1 MRRAK
6 QPASEPPA
14 ARLLVIDDE
23 PDIRTTL
30 RSIFADLGLVV
41 DLASDG
47 LQGLVLATANRPS
60 VVLVDLTMPEMDGL
74 QFIDACQALPSC
86 DGVPIVLMSDEAR
99 LAAVR
104 PYLPATAGVVM
115 LMAKPFDLD
124 ALIAVVLRLTRTS
137 SDA

>member
-23 PDIRTTL
+23 PAIRTTL
-30 RSIFADLGLVV
+30 RSIFEDLGLVV
-41 DLASDG
+41 DLAPDG
-47 LQGLVLATANRPS
+47 LEGLVLAAANRPS

-74 QFIDACQALPSC
+74 QFIDACQTLPSC

-104 PYLPATAGVVM
+104 PYLPATGVVM

-124 ALIAVVLRLTRTS
+124 ALIAVVLRLAHTP